1 VSKLYLVTGGAG
13 FIGSNLVD
21 ALVARGDRVR
31 VLDDFSTGRREN
43 LAAQPGV
50 EVVEGDLRDAAVVRR
65 AVAKVDGVFHQA
77 ALRSVPRSV
86 DDPLSSNQV
95 NVTGTL
101 VLLLACRDA
110 GVQRVVYASSCSVYG
125 DDPALPKVETLP
137 TRPISPY
144 AISKLAA
151 EHYCQTFARLYG
163 LETVSL
169 RYFNVFGPRQSP
181 FSQYAAVVPL
191 FVTAIAAGR
200 PVQIHGDGSQIRAW
214 TYVTDMVEGVLL
226 GLEHPDAV
234 GQAFNLNGTTQ
245 DVVIPASGSLDVG
258 LSAGFTV
265 DAWINHTTN
274 AQFGPIAEWRATLMR
289 VTDFRQALVDMDIS
303 RDLPNTIAME
313 PSSDDTLT
321 LKDLEMWLRGG
332 RPDPPRTT
340 TSASD
345 RHLRPARG
353 RDYRPSRRG
362 HTAIPNRCR
371 QSSSDD
377 DRW

>member
-1 VSKLYLVTGGAG
+1 MSKLYLVTGGAG

-65 AVAKVDGVFHQA
+65 AVAGVDGVFHQA

-110 GVQRVVYASSCSVYG
+110 GVRRVVYASSSSVYG

-137 TRPISPY
+137 TRPVSPY

-169 RYFNVFGPRQSP
+169 RYFNVFGPRQNPESKY
-181 FSQYAAVVPL
+181 SAVIPRFLAQALAGEPL
-191 FVTAIAAGR
+191 EV
-200 PVQIHGDGSQIRAW
+200 HGDGEQSRDF
-214 TYVTDMVEGVLL
+214 TYIDNVVEGNLRAMAAPGVSGEVFNIACGTRHSLIAIAGAIADFLGRQLPRAHTGPRAGDVRHTLADITKAERLL
-226 GLEHPDAV
+226 GYRPQVDFATGMRRTCEYFVARFGQDGAGPGKQAADARRSR
-234 GQAFNLNGTTQ
+234 ARE
-245 DVVIPASGSLDVG
+245 
-258 LSAGFTV
+258 SAR
-265 DAWINHTTN
+265 DPSAR
-274 AQFGPIAEWRATLMR
+274 RA
-289 VTDFRQALVDMDIS
+289 A
-303 RDLPNTIAME
+303 
-313 PSSDDTLT
+313 
-321 LKDLEMWLRGG
+321 K
-332 RPDPPRTT
+332 RPPPRTK
-340 TSASD
+340 
-345 RHLRPARG
+345 
-353 RDYRPSRRG
+353 RR
-362 HTAIPNRCR
+362 R
-371 QSSSDD
+371 
-377 DRW
+377 